1 MQRPLCNTRTT
12 KTNFKI
18 MNNYELARAVS
29 KIWAETKTKK
39 EIENEL
45 YQLLI
50 ILPYNDLKEIYY
62 TQTK

>member
-1 MQRPLCNTRTT
+1 
-12 KTNFKI
+12 